1 MIERKRCLKY
11 FFKQTDIYKMSTD
24 EIGLAIIQIRSGKNI
39 VAQSELAANTDNTR
53 NQVNDA
59 VMNDLELLN
68 NEETISNE
76 GW

>member
-1 MIERKRCLKY
+1 
-11 FFKQTDIYKMSTD
+11 MSTD